1 MVLHKADCANFM
13 RVKNKNVQWLGVD
26 WQAKEGEEFEVKV
39 LIDVD
44 NQRGALASIANTMSK
59 LGINIEHIE
68 ISEKDS
74 YLKSLNLVISV
85 TNTEQLADISKHLMQ
100 LDLVQSVKR
109 F

>member
-1 MVLHKADCANFM
+1 M
-13 RVKNKNVQWLGVD
+13 
-26 WQAKEGEEFEVKV
+26 

-44 NQRGALASIANTMSK
+44 NQRGALASIANTMAK

-85 TNTEQLADISKHLMQ
+85 TNTEQLADISKHLTQ